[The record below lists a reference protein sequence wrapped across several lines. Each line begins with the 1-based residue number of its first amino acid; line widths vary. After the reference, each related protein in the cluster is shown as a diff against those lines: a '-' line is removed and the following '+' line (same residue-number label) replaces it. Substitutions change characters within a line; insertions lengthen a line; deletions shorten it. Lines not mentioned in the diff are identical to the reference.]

1 MTSPPSWDQALPAFV
16 SSEPIGNREMSCD
29 VFATITD
36 ISGDKLH
43 HVLVA
48 EVIKATGNSHLRS
61 EPPISDF

>member
-1 MTSPPSWDQALPAFV
+1 
-16 SSEPIGNREMSCD
+16 MSCD